1 MKLICKSDI
10 YERIVEPS
18 ESIFCSG
25 IHTHKTELT
34 IGSYYD
40 LSMKKI
46 SNLSKNPYYSVL
58 CNDDKIYLFS
68 ESFINQLFFSEAESR
83 ELVINNIL
91 KDESNL

>member
-1 MKLICKSDI
+1 MKLMCKSDI
-10 YERIVEPS
+10 YERRVEPS

-25 IHTHKTELT
+25 NHVHKTELT

-58 CNDDKIYLFS
+58 CNDGRVHQFS
-68 ESFINQLFFSEAESR
+68 KSVITQLFFSEAEYR
-83 ELVINNIL
+83 EFVINKIL